1 MIATKRPLE
10 DGSGAWHDVSL
21 REYLVK
27 GQQELTPGEAYY
39 RIPQKRFRF
48 NDVAAH
54 QLRTIGAISARAHAE
69 VARAYDTFAALRDH
83 AQAASSE
90 NAKRNRRPLNKKKRA
105 AINTG
110 TTTLLTAVAD
120 DSEPDDVLAEI
131 LGPAYKHEECDSMAS
146 EPESETV
153 GDSFRADTMNSA
165 LVGSEYPLPQS
176 HAHAQ
181 LDSGATLTITPDGD
195 LVRNTTPVYT
205 TIKMADDHSLT
216 GWFEKG
222 IFSGLT
228 HGIPWPDHPALV
240 VPTFPHTLLSQPAAV
255 TAGNAFISVS
265 IEGLSPN

>member
-1 MIATKRPLE
+1 MEHCGCGQRHGRVQRVLAYRGGVHIAA
-10 DGSGAWHDVSL
+10 G
-21 REYLVK
+21 
-27 GQQELTPGEAYY
+27 
-39 RIPQKRFRF
+39 
-48 NDVAAH
+48 VAVV
-54 QLRTIGAISARAHAE
+54 
-69 VARAYDTFAALRDH
+69 VARDVQKGKGTIRAVRVVAQRRRHPAEDEAQPPAPQH
-83 AQAASSE
+83 A
-90 NAKRNRRPLNKKKRA
+90 KRA
-105 AINTG
+105 AIDTG
-110 TTTLLTAVAD
+110 KTTLLNAVTD
-120 DSEPDDVLAEI
+120 DSDPDDVLAEI

-255 TAGNAFISVS
+255 TAGNAFIHTPTLGAFTQPDKPGTCPICTPHPQRIHRTRQEVHVS
-265 IEGLSPN
+265 